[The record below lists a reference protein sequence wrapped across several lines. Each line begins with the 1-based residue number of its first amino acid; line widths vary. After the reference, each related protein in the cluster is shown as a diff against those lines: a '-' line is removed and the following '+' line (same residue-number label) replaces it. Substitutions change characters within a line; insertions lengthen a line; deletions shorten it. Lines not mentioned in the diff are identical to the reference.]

1 MTISMM
7 MGFRFSC
14 SSLANYLLGQTHDH
28 MVKRLRDGSMNAQ
41 GKAGTP
47 LTAVTIGLTVD
58 IFTLD
63 VLMQFGSVSSILY
76 LIPLLLTLRMPHR
89 AAPLVLAG
97 SCTALI
103 ALGFIYFP
111 SSLPEKIA
119 LLNRS
124 LGLLVMVIWC
134 VAMFMMKY
142 KEAQETLR
150 ENKTQLQAILS
161 SRLLQY
167 SATVKSDGH
176 DVRTRVQPGRRRE
189 VAPPRNEVVWL
200 S

>member
-1 MTISMM
+1 MM

-28 MVKRLRDGSMNAQ
+28 MVKRLRNGSMDAQ

-63 VLMQFGSVSSILY
+63 LLTPFGSVSSILY
-76 LIPLLLTLRMPHR
+76 LIPLLFTLRMPRR

-111 SSLPEKIA
+111 PGLPEKIA
-119 LLNRS
+119 LLNGS
-124 LGLLVMVIWC
+124 LGLLVIWC
-134 VAMFMMKY
+134 VAMFLTPY

-176 DVRTRVQPGRRRE
+176 DVRTCVQPGRRRE
-189 VAPPRNEVVWL
+189 VARPRNEVVWL